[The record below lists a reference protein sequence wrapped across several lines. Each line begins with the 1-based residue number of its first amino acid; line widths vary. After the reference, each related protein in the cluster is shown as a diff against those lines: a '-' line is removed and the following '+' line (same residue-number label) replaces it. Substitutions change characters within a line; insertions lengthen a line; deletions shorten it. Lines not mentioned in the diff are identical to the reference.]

1 MAIASYFLAAECV
14 DRLVLVVLL
23 GGNSALIRPPE
34 ELLHQ
39 FEDNS
44 ILLLPECLESSG
56 VKSVWG
62 EISQESRKNR

>member
-39 FEDNS
+39 KCGTLRGELDSPTPRVFGVFLMVVFED
-44 ILLLPECLESSG
+44 
-56 VKSVWG
+56 
-62 EISQESRKNR
+62 